1 MLRFFKALAEEA
13 QIEKAKA
20 LTLTHKVR
28 NLTDEL
34 KEKDKEIENVKLGLK
49 STPQNVAKT
58 ELDSLDQDLTEKIK
72 FIEQE
77 LIQEKLKSSA
87 LTQQLQS
94 LTSELYNQQRQ
105 NEISQKKSAEAEII
119 NSRTEDLMMEIESL
133 KEELTNKG
141 KEIEQLKTVYG
152 NSENRRVTSTPDRLN
167 KALAEEAQLAKS
179 KSLTLTREVENLK
192 ENLLEKEMEIDQLKK
207 KLNGNDVET

>member
-1 MLRFFKALAEEA
+1 
-13 QIEKAKA
+13 
-20 LTLTHKVR
+20 
-28 NLTDEL
+28 
-34 KEKDKEIENVKLGLK
+34 
-49 STPQNVAKT
+49 
-58 ELDSLDQDLTEKIK
+58 
-72 FIEQE
+72 
-77 LIQEKLKSSA
+77 
-87 LTQQLQS
+87 
-94 LTSELYNQQRQ
+94 
-105 NEISQKKSAEAEII
+105 
-119 NSRTEDLMMEIESL
+119 MMEIESL